1 MKIAVAG
8 AGVMG
13 RNHIRVCTELEGL
26 EVVGV
31 VESNAEAAARIARL
45 FRVRTFETVSRLLGE
60 AKPDILIVAT
70 PTSTHFAVAREAIA
84 AGVHVLIEKP
94 IAATVAEGR
103 ELVALAA
110 GAGVKLGVGHI
121 ERFNPAVREL
131 KKHLDEGELGRV
143 YQIVARR
150 IGPFPPRIHD
160 VGVIV
165 DLATH
170 DVNIMEHVVGSTIER
185 VFAETARRIHQ
196 SHEDLVSCA
205 MRFASGTVG
214 VIDINWLTP
223 TKIRELS
230 VIGERGMFVVNYL
243 TQDLTLYENV
253 SSAGAAETFAVM
265 GVAEG
270 RMIRFPV
277 QRFEPLKA
285 EIQSFVAAVRDGERP
300 LVDGEEGVRA
310 LYLARLI
317 ARSGPR
323 RDSAEGEPRKGHPD
337 VSTPAA
343 RSRIPIAAV
352 DREYASLRADVL
364 TAVTSVFDGCRFI
377 LGPEVEA
384 FEKEVAGYL
393 GGAHAIGCANGT
405 DALVL
410 ALRAID
416 VGPGDEVIVPAFTF
430 AATAEAVA
438 LVGATPVFA
447 DIDPD
452 TFAIDPRSAADLVG
466 KRTRALLLGP
476 PVRALRPHG
485 AALGAGR
492 ARRG

>member
-1 MKIAVAG
+1 M
-8 AGVMG
+8 
-13 RNHIRVCTELEGL
+13 
-26 EVVGV
+26 
-31 VESNAEAAARIARL
+31 
-45 FRVRTFETVSRLLGE
+45 
-60 AKPDILIVAT
+60 
-70 PTSTHFAVAREAIA
+70 
-84 AGVHVLIEKP
+84 
-94 IAATVAEGR
+94 
-103 ELVALAA
+103 
-110 GAGVKLGVGHI
+110 
-121 ERFNPAVREL
+121 
-131 KKHLDEGELGRV
+131 
-143 YQIVARR
+143 ARR

-253 SSAGAAETFAVM
+253 STAGAAEVFAVM
-265 GVAEG
+265 GVGEG

-317 ARSGPR
+317 ARSG
-323 RDSAEGEPRKGHPD
+323 
-337 VSTPAA
+337 
-343 RSRIPIAAV
+343 
-352 DREYASLRADVL
+352 REE
-364 TAVTSVFDGCRFI
+364 TA
-377 LGPEVEA
+377 LKA
-384 FEKEVAGYL
+384 NLEK
-393 GGAHAIGCANGT
+393 
-405 DALVL
+405 
-410 ALRAID
+410 
-416 VGPGDEVIVPAFTF
+416 
-430 AATAEAVA
+430 
-438 LVGATPVFA
+438 
-447 DIDPD
+447 D
-452 TFAIDPRSAADLVG
+452 TQ
-466 KRTRALLLGP
+466 T
-476 PVRALRPHG
+476 
-485 AALGAGR
+485 
-492 ARRG
+492 